1 MDPPSPNQLAFSDDS
16 SINIEEKPD
25 LARDPESPQDPVE
38 LPLLQNA
45 DNDCQYGCKFC
56 DKKFSNKQ
64 ALGGHHNAHKVERA
78 MEKTARELHENVR
91 FGYFGGGASSYPVM
105 PAGHRDPYLGS
116 YDRSHGFID
125 RPVFNKFPY
134 NAHPPPPQQ
143 QQHGA
148 RIGYNARPGLPLSGN
163 YPYGPSRPVPGFS
176 NVHSGWGSTG
186 PRNAVQFQG
195 QGSYYN
201 VQNHG
206 GLDYR
211 FSSIGAGSSNIYSRP
226 FSQDRSGFVAPR
238 FRPDGNPGRGENRDE
253 ANNPP
258 GNDQQDEDSS
268 GLDLSL
274 KL

>member
-1 MDPPSPNQLAFSDDS
+1 MDPPSPNQLALSDDS
-16 SINIEEKPD
+16 SINIEERPGPD
-25 LARDPESPQDPVE
+25 HDPVE

-45 DNDCQYGCKFC
+45 DNDREYGCKFC

-64 ALGGHHNAHKVERA
+64 ALGGHQNAHKVERA
-78 MEKTARELHENVR
+78 MEKTACELHENVR

-105 PAGHRDPYLGS
+105 PAGLRAPYPVS

-125 RPVFNKFPY
+125 RPVFNSFPY
-134 NAHPPPPQQ
+134 NAPPPPPPPQQ
-143 QQHGA
+143 QF

-163 YPYGPSRPVPGFS
+163 HPYGPSRPVPGFS
-176 NVHSGWGSTG
+176 NVHSGWGATG
-186 PRNAVQFQG
+186 PRNAVQFPG

-201 VQNHG
+201 MQNHG
-206 GLDYR
+206 SLSYR
-211 FSSIGAGSSNIYSRP
+211 FSSTGAGSSNIYSRP
-226 FSQDRSGFVAPR
+226 FYQDRSGFVGPR

-253 ANNPP
+253 VNNPA